1 MSKKWANENFATVPQ
16 NWDAGQETFSA
27 TNAMGTGP
35 FEITLREPNTKT
47 VFKKN
52 KKWWGTVEHNL
63 DEIQLSW
70 EEDSKIDEDNLHT
83 ESTKIPSLH
92 AKYYRI
98 LNNILL
104 MKKLEENKFKQIKKE
119 KWQYYTGKADPE
131 VYIEKPFDHKV
142 LRQDVDKYMDSDEDL
157 IKVLNKIDYFQVM
170 LTYLDSILKSINN
183 RTFQIKNSIE
193 WQKFIRG
200 YD

>member
-1 MSKKWANENFATVPQ
+1 M
-16 NWDAGQETFSA
+16 
-27 TNAMGTGP
+27 
-35 FEITLREPNTKT
+35 
-47 VFKKN
+47 
-52 KKWWGTVEHNL
+52 NL

-70 EEDSKIDEDNLHT
+70 EEDSKIDEDNLHS

-170 LTYLDSILKSINN
+170 LNYLDSILKTINN

>member
-1 MSKKWANENFATVPQ
+1 M
-16 NWDAGQETFSA
+16 
-27 TNAMGTGP
+27 
-35 FEITLREPNTKT
+35 
-47 VFKKN
+47 
-52 KKWWGTVEHNL
+52 NL

-170 LTYLDSILKSINN
+170 LNYLDSILKSINN

>member
-1 MSKKWANENFATVPQ
+1 M
-16 NWDAGQETFSA
+16 
-27 TNAMGTGP
+27 
-35 FEITLREPNTKT
+35 
-47 VFKKN
+47 
-52 KKWWGTVEHNL
+52 NL

-142 LRQDVDKYMDSDEDL
+142 LRQDVDKYMDADEDL
-157 IKVLNKIDYFQVM
+157 IKILSKIDYFQVM
-170 LTYLDSILKSINN
+170 LNYMKTHILRNGKNMV
-183 RTFQIKNSIE
+183 IKFTVNLKTE
-193 WQKFIRG
+193 TLLLIR
-200 YD
+200 

>member
-1 MSKKWANENFATVPQ
+1 M
-16 NWDAGQETFSA
+16 
-27 TNAMGTGP
+27 
-35 FEITLREPNTKT
+35 
-47 VFKKN
+47 
-52 KKWWGTVEHNL
+52 NL

-70 EEDSKIDEDNLHT
+70 EEDSKIDEDNLHS

-104 MKKLEENKFKQIKKE
+104 MKKLEENKFKQLKKT

-142 LRQDVDKYMDSDEDL
+142 LRQDVDKYMDSDDDL
-157 IKVLNKIDYFQVM
+157 IKIQNKIDYFQVM
-170 LTYLDSILKSINN
+170 LNYLDSILKTINN